1 MNNKYIWEDWTV
13 QDFIDELEPQFD
25 MIMSGN
31 SWQKPFKNKEEL
43 KTWCMDNQP
52 YYKRHI
58 PEVVNYFNK
67 KI

>member
-25 MIMSGN
+25 MIMSDN

-52 YYKRHI
+52 YYKRYI